1 MAVPIQVEF
10 ADDTYVAL
18 QQLARRKGKQ
28 PGEML
33 RDVIALAKWIQDTRD
48 AGARILVER
57 AGKITEM
64 IPN

>member
-1 MAVPIQVEF
+1 MAAPIQVEF
-10 ADDTYVAL
+10 ADDTLEAL
-18 QQLARRKGKQ
+18 NELARLKGKQ

-33 RDVIALAKWIQDTRD
+33 RDVIALAKWIQDTRN

-57 AGKITEM
+57 GGKITEM